1 VDGLILASAS
11 PRRSQLLA
19 SLGLP
24 HRVELPPM
32 PVEEVGA
39 GPPPVVAV
47 KNARVKAEAVRPR
60 GWPVLAAD
68 TVVADGPE
76 ILGKPAGPDEA
87 RHMLRRLRDRTHRV
101 ITAVV
106 LTGPEVEYC
115 EAVASL
121 VRMRAYA
128 DAEVEAYI
136 RRGEPFDKAGGYAI
150 QDPEFRPAADF
161 EGCYFG
167 IVGLPL
173 CALVRGLRAL
183 GRPVPPAGSAYDPV
197 CRVCP
202 AIRTGYHQPKGTLR

>member
-1 VDGLILASAS
+1 MDGLILASAS
-11 PRRSQLLA
+11 PRRRQLLA
-19 SLGLP
+19 SLDLLY
-24 HRVELPPM
+24 RVELPPM
-32 PVEEVGA
+32 PVEELGA

-47 KNARVKAEAVRPR
+47 KNARVKAEAVRPG

-87 RHMLRRLRDRTHRV
+87 RRMLRRLRGRSHRV

-106 LTGPEVEYC
+106 LAGPEVEYC
-115 EAVASL
+115 EAVESR
-121 VRMRAYA
+121 VRMRSYT
-128 DAEVEAYI
+128 DSEIEYYI
-136 RRGEPFDKAGGYAI
+136 QRGEPFDKAGGYAI

-161 EGCYFG
+161 EVCYFG

-202 AIRTGYHQPKGTLR
+202 AIRAAYHQPKGTLR